1 MQYAKLEE
9 KIGYVFKNKNLLQTA
24 LTHKSFTN
32 EHQGDNNERLEFLG
46 DAVLGLVISNHLYTS
61 LALNE
66 GDMSKKRA
74 QIVCAQALYTYASK
88 IGLRDYLIVGQ
99 GEEENQ
105 KSLIADSFEA
115 ILAAVYLEAGLKK
128 ATEVIEKL
136 VIPFMNEVKTI
147 KDYKSTLQEY
157 VQADK
162 RSLEYIEKE
171 TTGPAHAK
179 QFVIEVKMD
188 GIKMGTGK
196 GKTKKLAEQNAA
208 REALEKMA
216 GGAGSYE

>member
-74 QIVCAQALYTYASK
+74 QIVCEQALYTYASK

-99 GEEENQ
+99 GEEEIQ

>member
-74 QIVCAQALYTYASK
+74 QIVCEQALYTYASK

-99 GEEENQ
+99 GEEEIQ

-171 TTGPAHAK
+171 TTGPAHAR

>member
-9 KIGYVFKNKNLLQTA
+9 KIGYVFKNKNLLKTA

-32 EHQGDNNERLEFLG
+32 ENQGENNERLEFLG
-46 DAVLGLVISNHLYTS
+46 DAVLGLVISNHLYLS

-74 QIVCAQALYTYASK
+74 QIVCEHALFTYASK
-88 IGLRDYLIVGQ
+88 IDLSEHLIVGQ
-99 GEEENQ
+99 GEEEIQ

-115 ILAAVYLEAGLKK
+115 IIAAVYLEAGLKK

-162 RSLEYIEKE
+162 RSLEYIEKD
-171 TTGPAHAK
+171 TTGPAHAR

-188 GIKMGTGK
+188 GIRMGIGK
-196 GKTKKLAEQNAA
+196 GKTKKQAEQNAA
-208 REALEKMA
+208 REALEKKA
-216 GGAGSYE
+216 GKAGSYE